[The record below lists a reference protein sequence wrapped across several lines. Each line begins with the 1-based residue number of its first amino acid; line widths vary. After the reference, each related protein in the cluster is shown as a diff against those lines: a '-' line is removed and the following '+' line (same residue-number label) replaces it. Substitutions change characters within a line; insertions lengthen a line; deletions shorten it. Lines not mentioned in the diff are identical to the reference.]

1 MLYKLAF
8 RNAKRSLSDYAVY
21 LITVTLSFSLMFS
34 FGLVASSDA
43 ITGLSE
49 GMNTFQMVLDFINII
64 ILFVICFLI
73 NYTTKF
79 MFTKRSREF
88 GMYLLLGI
96 RRGRVILMFLTEIL
110 LLGLFALA
118 LSFPIG
124 FLVSQVISM
133 VIVRAFEIPEVIFIT
148 FRAAPAGTL
157 LLCFA
162 AVFLLVLVNMTG
174 KMGRISIRGFLD
186 MEKKNEEKM
195 LRSSRKRNLLFC
207 VSLLLGILGFL
218 VWNSQFSLDAGSD
231 QSVMY
236 WLMLGILLFILSI
249 YGVSVS
255 AGDMLLTLV
264 LRKRSLK
271 YTGDHLFIARTFSSK
286 VRSMSITMGTLSMLV
301 VLTLLALNVSYLN
314 QEMSGYLLELESP
327 YDIQIFDDPEDRE
340 ILSDYIALAE
350 EDYTVRSSYLFD
362 VYKDPG
368 MHLQPIVSVPG
379 SNIDFDTVISLG
391 TYNELLKLQGLS
403 PVSLEEDGYLILTDR
418 QLIPRFEEAE
428 EDLSTLTLADGTSL
442 RLKGITDN
450 GYWLTLTGL
459 TSFVAVYPDRY
470 VQDLE
475 PAESHLVIDTVEETT
490 ADLKKKITDEMSWHL
505 TYTDESGD
513 AVDQNYKVTVRGQIV
528 EEGNSMLAIVSS
540 LCLYLAFIFLSTA
553 GTILAVQ
560 ALSDSS
566 RHKYRYTV
574 LSRLGVSGSSLCR
587 TVGRQLLILF
597 GLPVVYPV
605 LITFLCMFSI
615 NRLYSIF
622 LSSRWVYLEYFL
634 AGLGIFL
641 LVYLI
646 YFIATY
652 IGFKRNIQEA

>member
-8 RNAKRSLSDYAVY
+8 RNAKRSLSDYAIY

-124 FLVSQVISM
+124 FVVSQVISL

-148 FRAAPAGTL
+148 FQAAPAGSL
-157 LLCFA
+157 LLCFS
-162 AVFLLVLVNMTG
+162 AVFLLVLVNMTR
-174 KMGRISIRGFLD
+174 KMGCISIRGFLD
-186 MEKKNEEKM
+186 MEKQNEEKI
-195 LRSSRKRNLLFC
+195 LRSSRKRNILFC

-218 VWNSQFSLDAGSD
+218 VWNSQFGPEAGSD

-249 YGVSVS
+249 YGVSIT
-255 AGDMLLTLV
+255 AGDMLLTMV
-264 LRKRSLK
+264 LRKKSVK

-314 QEMSGYLLELESP
+314 QGMSGYLLELESP
-327 YDIQIFDDPEDRE
+327 YDIQVFDDPEDRE
-340 ILSDYIALAE
+340 ILSDYISLTE

-368 MHLQPIVSVPG
+368 MNLQPTVSVPG
-379 SNIDFDTVISLG
+379 SNTDFDTVISLG
-391 TYNELLKLQGLS
+391 TYNELLKLRGLS
-403 PVSLEEDGYLILTDR
+403 PVSLEDNGYLILTDR
-418 QLIPRFEEAE
+418 QLIPLFEEAE

-475 PAESHLVIDTVEETT
+475 PAESHLVIDTVEETS

-513 AVDQNYKVTVRGQIV
+513 TVDQNYKVTVRGQIV

-540 LCLYLAFIFLSTA
+540 LCLYLAFIFLSTS

-574 LSRLGVSGSSLCR
+574 LSRLGVSGSSLRR

-597 GLPVVYPV
+597 GLPVAYPV

-652 IGFKRNIQEA
+652 IGFKRNIQET

>member
-8 RNAKRSLSDYAVY
+8 RNAKRSLSDYAIY

-162 AVFLLVLVNMTG
+162 AVFLLVLVNMTR

-207 VSLLLGILGFL
+207 ASLLLGILGFL

-301 VLTLLALNVSYLN
+301 VLTLLSLNVSYLY
-314 QEMSGYLLELESP
+314 QGMSGYLLELESP
-327 YDIQIFDDPEDRE
+327 YDIQVFDDPEDRE
-340 ILSDYIALAE
+340 ILSDYIALTE

-379 SNIDFDTVISLG
+379 SNTDFDTVISLG
-391 TYNELLKLQGLS
+391 TYNELLKLRGLS
-403 PVSLEEDGYLILTDR
+403 PVSLEDNGYLILTDR
-418 QLIPRFEEAE
+418 QLIPLFEEAE

-513 AVDQNYKVTVRGQIV
+513 TVNQNYKVTVRGQIV

>member
-1 MLYKLAF
+1 
-8 RNAKRSLSDYAVY
+8 
-21 LITVTLSFSLMFS
+21 
-34 FGLVASSDA
+34 
-43 ITGLSE
+43 
-49 GMNTFQMVLDFINII
+49 
-64 ILFVICFLI
+64 
-73 NYTTKF
+73 
-79 MFTKRSREF
+79 
-88 GMYLLLGI
+88 
-96 RRGRVILMFLTEIL
+96 
-110 LLGLFALA
+110 
-118 LSFPIG
+118 
-124 FLVSQVISM
+124 M

-162 AVFLLVLVNMTG
+162 AVFLLVLVNMTR

-186 MEKKNEEKM
+186 MEKQNEEKI
-195 LRSSRKRNLLFC
+195 LRSSRKRNILFC
-207 VSLLLGILGFL
+207 ASLLLGILGFL

-301 VLTLLALNVSYLN
+301 VLTLLSLNVSYLY
-314 QEMSGYLLELESP
+314 QGMSGYLLELESP
-327 YDIQIFDDPEDRE
+327 YDIQVFDDPEDRE

-368 MHLQPIVSVPG
+368 MHLQPIISVPG
-379 SNIDFDTVISLG
+379 SNTDFDTVISLG
-391 TYNELLKLQGLS
+391 TYNELLKLRGLS

-428 EDLSTLTLADGTSL
+428 EDLSTLTL
-442 RLKGITDN
+442 
-450 GYWLTLTGL
+450 
-459 TSFVAVYPDRY
+459 V
-470 VQDLE
+470 
-475 PAESHLVIDTVEETT
+475 
-490 ADLKKKITDEMSWHL
+490 
-505 TYTDESGD
+505 
-513 AVDQNYKVTVRGQIV
+513 
-528 EEGNSMLAIVSS
+528 
-540 LCLYLAFIFLSTA
+540 
-553 GTILAVQ
+553 
-560 ALSDSS
+560 
-566 RHKYRYTV
+566 
-574 LSRLGVSGSSLCR
+574 SRLGVSGSSLCR

-597 GLPVVYPV
+597 GLPVAYPV